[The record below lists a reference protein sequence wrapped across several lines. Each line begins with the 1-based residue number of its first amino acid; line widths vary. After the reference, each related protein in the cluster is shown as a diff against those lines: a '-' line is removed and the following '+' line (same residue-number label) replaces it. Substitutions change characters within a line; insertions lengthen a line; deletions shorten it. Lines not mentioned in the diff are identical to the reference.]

1 MRSAAAPCGRYEDY
15 PVAMAYVPRQKWHTV
30 YELDKGLCAGTIFP
44 ELNKP
49 FCGVRGGCR

>member
-1 MRSAAAPCGRYEDY
+1 MRSAAAPCDRYEDY